1 MATSREA
8 CSHWDRK
15 SVTDLN
21 PSCEPFCHVC
31 FSTGLCFLHPLQS
44 PLSERRKSRSCS
56 RSVLI
61 SISRHDPCDWTVQKK
76 KGVWETSVKIPQMHQ
91 KMRKEKWRVTC
102 YMTSVLCLQE
112 KKRTH
117 PEKPLVELNDF
128 LVVRSIRA
136 RNVNCNLKESTEQ
149 FPRPHI
155 WNSLPQ
161 DLRFRNCSTL
171 SSFKARLKTILFSV
185 FPPQLILIPSF
196 CYSQCVCVC
205 VCVHY
210 I

>member
-1 MATSREA
+1 MSAFQLVCVFCIHYSHHSLREENQEVA
-8 CSHWDRK
+8 PDLFL
-15 SVTDLN
+15 SVSAVMTLVT
-21 PSCEPFCHVC
+21 E
-31 FSTGLCFLHPLQS
+31 LC
-44 PLSERRKSRSCS
+44 K
-56 RSVLI
+56 
-61 SISRHDPCDWTVQKK
+61 KK

-205 VCVHY
+205 VCVSIIYNALCKLFWEDCSLHMY
-210 I
+210 RILYLG